1 MAKVNIDIA
10 NFNLTYGKEELPLLT
25 HFNDFI
31 YPAFKSKIEREVD
44 GNKYF
49 FKSVKLIET
58 RQGIAM
64 KGLIVKD
71 TVLKVKSLVEE
82 GELVETNK
90 EYSSAPYSFFCIFLK
105 NHRMIF
111 APNQKGSPDIRSFN
125 VTTRYILGQYRK
137 IENERIKK
145 EIEEVID
152 NTKSERPKLIPYF
165 DLRVTGIPQKD
176 EILKQLKRVKK
187 INNLKIRFYPLN
199 GEDIDNSDIINDQ
212 IRGIREKLGSNTG
225 NIVFNSPENKIETAQ
240 FIEDLGETVDASL
253 NVTFPSGST
262 GKIKNNNFSEKYQF
276 TIDLDQVSEKEKELI
291 DNMLNVPSLIKTSG
305 SNENIY
311 KKFVDKIKNLL

>member
-71 TVLKVKSLVEE
+71 TVLEVKSLVEE

-152 NTKSERPKLIPYF
+152 NTKSEKPKLIPYF

-225 NIVFNSPENKIETAQ
+225 NLVFNSPENKIETAQ

-276 TIDLDQVSEKEKELI
+276 TIDSDQVSEKEKELI